1 MLSNIVQQL
10 MKKQTNTLNSKL
22 VMITWAKLLQHQRLD
37 AHSIFNKTLK
47 LWKQTKNCTNI
58 LEGLIKLWES
68 RSF

>member
-47 LWKQTKNCTNI
+47 L
-58 LEGLIKLWES
+58 
-68 RSF
+68 